1 MKAKVIVFVKVLET
15 LYVLL
20 VLWCFQLFAQN
31 NSGGG
36 YYRVMFYNLEN
47 YFDCFPDSLLSYNEF
62 TPYGDYH
69 WTMRKYESKTIHLYK
84 VFQNI
89 AGWDGICLA
98 GICEIENEN
107 VLKHLLYSTPL
118 KSQNYKYIHF
128 DSPDMRGID
137 VALMYSPKF
146 IPVDAKPFYLVDD
159 SIKIRTRNILYVKG
173 IIASD
178 TVHIF
183 VNHWTSR
190 YRGVAESAPLRLMF
204 SNLLKSKTDSI
215 LSEIPSANII
225 IMGDFNDQPS
235 DRSLRNLCAGS
246 RLHNLSSAS
255 RYDNS
260 AGTVKFKEDWFTFD
274 QMLVSE
280 ELMTDNGGLKIAKS
294 GLKVFDADWL
304 MEVDEKYLGKKPFRT
319 NIGFRYHGGFSD
331 HLPVYL
337 DIIKTN

>member
-1 MKAKVIVFVKVLET
+1 MK
-15 LYVLL
+15 
-20 VLWCFQLFAQN
+20 
-31 NSGGG
+31 
-36 YYRVMFYNLEN
+36 
-47 YFDCFPDSLLSYNEF
+47 
-62 TPYGDYH
+62 
-69 WTMRKYESKTIHLYK
+69 KYETKTRHLYK

-118 KSQNYKYIHF
+118 KSKNYKYIHF
-128 DSPDMRGID
+128 DSPDIRGID
-137 VALMYSPKF
+137 VALIYSSAF
-146 IPVDAKPFYLVDD
+146 VPVLAQPFYISYD
-159 SIKIRTRNILYVKG
+159 SIKISSRNILYVKG
-173 IIASD
+173 LIAQD
-178 TVHIF
+178 TLHVF

-215 LSEIPSANII
+215 LDMDPSANII
-225 IMGDFNDQPS
+225 IMGDFNDQPY
-235 DRSLRNLCAGS
+235 DMSLKNLCDSSLLYNLTS
-246 RLHNLSSAS
+246 RSQ
-255 RYDNS
+255 YTNS

-274 QMLVSE
+274 QIIVSRS
-280 ELMTDNGGLKIAKS
+280 LMADNGGLTLAKS
-294 GLKVFDADWL
+294 GLLVFDADWL

-319 NIGFRYHGGFSD
+319 NIGFSYHGGFSD

>member
-1 MKAKVIVFVKVLET
+1 VLIFMKPVAT

-20 VLWCFQLFAQN
+20 VLGGGQLFGQKNGEGEA
-31 NSGGG
+31 
-36 YYRVMFYNLEN
+36 YRIVFYNLEN

-62 TPYGDYH
+62 TAAGDYH
-69 WTMRKYESKTIHLYK
+69 WTMKKYEAKTRQLYK

-107 VLKHLLYSTPL
+107 VLKHLLYASPL
-118 KSQNYKYIHF
+118 KAKNYNYVHF
-128 DSPDMRGID
+128 DSPDKRGID
-137 VALMYSPKF
+137 VALIYSSKF
-146 IPVDAKPFYLVDD
+146 MPIHAQPFYLVED

-190 YRGVAESAPLRLMF
+190 YRGVAESAPLRMMF
-204 SNLLKSKTDSI
+204 SSLLKSKTDSI
-215 LSEIPSANII
+215 LSGDPSASII

-260 AGTVKFKEDWFTFD
+260 DGTVKFKEDWFTFD

-319 NIGFRYHGGFSD
+319 NIGFSYHGGFSD